1 MTKRIAGS
9 GGGRRAQPAPQP
21 QYNVTQQV
29 VVQAPTISNDAN
41 SLFSKSSVRLLD
53 VISEGEIE
61 GFATPDDPERSIFFD
76 DTPLEDSSGTRNFVF
91 DNFAYRYGTQDQ
103 QYLTG
108 FATSRTPVT
117 INADVGDDVNDSIV
131 RTLTDNDVD
140 SVDIRLAFPA
150 LYRVDNGAKATSVS
164 YKIEVQPSGGSYA
177 EIDTYTLSGKCTS
190 TYERTHNVTL
200 SGSAPWNIRITRTA
214 GAHDGT
220 TNFRQIFWGGYT
232 ELIDAKLAH
241 PLTAL
246 VGIRFE
252 ASQFPQIPN
261 RAYDIKGIKV
271 QIPTNA
277 TVNDDGS
284 LTYSGVWNGQFQVAW
299 CADPAW
305 ILRDLLLSSRY
316 GLGRFVDASQVDKW
330 TLLEISKYCNARVND
345 GSGGTEPRF
354 LCNVYIQS
362 REEAYNVVQDFCSCF
377 RGMAYWSAGQLAFT
391 QDAPKDAAALFNN
404 ANVIEGIFNY
414 EGSSLKARHTVALVT
429 WNDPDSAYQQ
439 KVEYVSDEAAIAKY
453 GIIEVRMAAFGCTSR
468 GQANRLGRW
477 LLYSEQEETTTVTF
491 TVGLDGAIVRPGQ
504 IIKIADQ
511 MRAGTRKSGRVGCR
525 YTTDLQSLGL
535 LLLQD
540 GDNLLMENDDEIRQE
555 PGSDVCILSDTL
567 IKLDQSIAVDEG
579 DTISIVMPDGRV
591 EQRSITDGDFDDQTV
606 TVSPAFSQIPQ
617 NESIYVVETSTVAA
631 ALYRVLSVTEEGETY
646 KITALEHNESKYG
659 FIEDGLALQ
668 QRDITT
674 LNQTP
679 TAPTGL
685 GATETLIESGNRVTT
700 EIELSWRNV
709 DGASSYRVSYL
720 TANTL
725 NYTVVGDTA
734 YNNITFTSDETG
746 SFTFRVIAISPL
758 GRLSPPAELNQTI
771 AGNTAA
777 PAAVTGFSMVP
788 VNGQAKL
795 TWTKS
800 TELDV
805 KVGGFVRLRHSPDL
819 SGVTWAKATRIAQD
833 LPGNTN
839 EAFVDLA
846 SGTYLAKFVD
856 SGGRQSI
863 NAALIEYT
871 RPNLADLV
879 NVDSQQDDPTFPGTK
894 TNLVVDDDLQELQL
908 AQTATQSASA
918 GDFELED
925 GFYLLAEDGTSSRNP
940 VGTLVFEDGDE
951 MLFEGGVDTFELEAE
966 TAPTTISNQLVLEGD
981 ATFFTSGTYF
991 FNANPITFSDV
1002 FDIDLT
1008 SVLRSR
1014 SFYPF
1019 ADRIDDISDFDDITD
1034 FDGEAPTGAEV
1045 ELYVRTTEDD
1055 PSGSPTWSS
1064 WRSFTSA
1071 QLRCRA
1077 YEVKAEFSTESS
1089 TEQIAVDQLRIDS
1102 DMATRSER
1110 NSGTSSTSAN
1120 INVTYTNAFAATP
1133 VIGITA
1139 FDMVSADYYTISS
1152 SSATGFSIS
1161 FYNSSNA
1168 RVQRTFNWVATGYGR
1183 T

>member
-9 GGGRRAQPAPQP
+9 GGGRQAQPAPQP
-21 QYNVTQQV
+21 TYNVTQQV

-41 SLFSKSSVRLLD
+41 TLFSKSSIRLLD
-53 VISEGEIE
+53 VLSEGEIE

-91 DNFAYRYGTQDQ
+91 DNFAYRFGTQDQ
-103 QYLTG
+103 TYLTG

-117 INADVGDDVNDSIV
+117 VNADVGDDVDDSIV
-131 RTLTDNDVD
+131 RTLTDDDVD
-140 SVDIRLAFPA
+140 SVDIRLTFPA

-164 YKIEVQPSGGSYA
+164 YKIEVQPDGGSYT

-252 ASQFPQIPN
+252 ASQFPQVPT

-316 GLGRFVDASQVDKW
+316 GLGRFVVASQVDKW
-330 TLLEISKYCNARVND
+330 TLLEISKYCNASVND

-391 QDAPKDAAALFNN
+391 QDAPKDPAALFNN
-404 ANVIEGIFNY
+404 GNVIEGIFNY

-453 GIIEVRMAAFGCTSR
+453 GIVEVRMAAFGCTSR

-511 MRAGTRKSGRVGCR
+511 MRAGTRKAGRISTA
-525 YTTDLQSLGL
+525 TTTVL
-535 LLLQD
+535 
-540 GDNLLMENDDEIRQE
+540 
-555 PGSDVCILSDTL
+555 T
-567 IKLDQSIAVDEG
+567 LDQSIAVDEG
-579 DTISIVMPDGRV
+579 DTVSVVMPDGRV
-591 EQRSITDGDFDDQTV
+591 EQRDIDDGDFDAKTITVSTAFSSAPAAQTV
-606 TVSPAFSQIPQ
+606 
-617 NESIYVVETSTVAA
+617 YVVETSTVSA

-679 TAPTGL
+679 TGPTGL
-685 GATETLIESGNRVTT
+685 AATETLVESGNRVTT

-709 DGASSYRVSYL
+709 DGATSYRVSYL

-734 YNNITFTSDETG
+734 YNNITFTTDEVG
-746 SFTFRVIAISPL
+746 DFTFRVIAISPL
-758 GRLSPPAELNQTI
+758 GRTSSPSELTQAI

-777 PAAVTGFSMVP
+777 PAAVTNFSMVP

-805 KVGGFVRLRHSPDL
+805 KVGGFVRIRHSPDL
-819 SGVTWAKATRIAQD
+819 SGVTWANSTRIAQD

-846 SGTYLAKFVD
+846 EGTYLAKFVD

-863 NAALIEYT
+863 NAALVEYT
-871 RPNLADLV
+871 RPDLDDLV

-894 TNLVVDDDLQELQL
+894 TNLVVDSDLQELLLDQDGG
-908 AQTATQSASA
+908 QTSSA

-925 GFYLLAEDGTSSRNP
+925 GFFLLAEDGSSDRNP
-940 VGTLVFEDGDE
+940 VGNVTLEDGDQ
-951 MLFEGGVDTFELEAE
+951 MLFEGGADTFLLEEE

-981 ATFFTSGTYF
+981 ATLHTSGTYF

-1002 FDIDLT
+1002 FSFALT
-1008 SVLRSR
+1008 STVRTR
-1014 SFYPF
+1014 SFFPF
-1019 ADRIDDISDFDDITD
+1019 AARLDDVTDFDALSDFD
-1034 FDGEAPTGAEV
+1034 GSAPTGAEV
-1045 ELYVRTTEDD
+1045 QLYVRTTEDD
-1055 PSGSPTWSS
+1055 PAGSPTWSS
-1064 WRSFTSA
+1064 WRNFTSA
-1071 QLRCRA
+1071 QLRARA
-1077 YEVKAEFSTESS
+1077 YEVKAEFSTENNN
-1089 TEQIAVDQLRIDS
+1089 EQIAVDQLRIDS

-1110 NSGTSSTSAN
+1110 NSGTSSTSADVS
-1120 INVTYTNAFAATP
+1120 VTYNNAFAATP

-1139 FDMVSADYYTISS
+1139 FDMVSADYYTISN
-1152 SSATGFSIS
+1152 SSATGFDIS
-1161 FYNSSNA
+1161 FYNSSDT
-1168 RVQRTFNWVATGYGR
+1168 RVERTFNWVATGYGR

>member
-21 QYNVTQQV
+21 QYNITQQV

-41 SLFSKSSVRLLD
+41 TLFSKSSIRLLD
-53 VISEGEIE
+53 VLSEGEIE

-91 DNFAYRYGTQDQ
+91 DNFAYRFGTQDQ
-103 QYLTG
+103 TYLTG

-117 INADVGDDVNDSIV
+117 VNADVGDDVDDSIV
-131 RTLTDNDVD
+131 RTLTDDDVD
-140 SVDIRLAFPA
+140 SVDIRLTFPA
-150 LYRVDNGAKATSVS
+150 LYRIDNGAKATSVS
-164 YKIEVQPSGGSYA
+164 YKIEVQPDGGSYT

-271 QIPTNA
+271 QIPSNA
-277 TVNDDGS
+277 TVNDNGS

-305 ILRDLLLSSRY
+305 ILRDLLLSERY

-330 TLLEISKYCNARVND
+330 TLYEISKYCNASVND

-391 QDAPKDAAALFNN
+391 QDAPKDPAALFNN
-404 ANVIEGIFNY
+404 GNVIEGIFNY

-453 GIIEVRMAAFGCTSR
+453 GIVEVRMAAFGCTSR

-477 LLYSEQEETTTVTF
+477 LLYSEQEETSTCTF

-511 MRAGTRKSGRVGCR
+511 MRAGTRKAGRISSA
-525 YTTDLQSLGL
+525 TTTVL
-535 LLLQD
+535 
-540 GDNLLMENDDEIRQE
+540 
-555 PGSDVCILSDTL
+555 T
-567 IKLDQSIAVDEG
+567 LDQSIAVDEG
-579 DTISIVMPDGRV
+579 DTVSVVMPDGRV
-591 EQRSITDGDFDDQTV
+591 EQRSISDGDFDAQTITVGTAFSSAPADQTV
-606 TVSPAFSQIPQ
+606 
-617 NESIYVVETSTVAA
+617 YVVETSTVAA

-659 FIEDGLALQ
+659 FIENGLALQ
-668 QRDITT
+668 QRDITV

-679 TAPTGL
+679 TGPTGL
-685 GATETLIESGNRVTT
+685 AATETLVESGNRVTT

-709 DGASSYRVSYL
+709 DGATSYRVSYL
-720 TANTL
+720 TENTL

-734 YNNITFTSDETG
+734 YNNITFTTDEVG
-746 SFTFRVIAISPL
+746 DFTFRVIAISPL
-758 GRLSPPAELNQTI
+758 GRTSSPAELTQAI

-777 PAAVTGFSMVP
+777 PAAVTNFSMVP

-805 KVGGFVRLRHSPDL
+805 KVGGFVRIRHSPDL
-819 SGVTWAKATRIAQD
+819 SGVTWATSTRIAQD

-846 SGTYLAKFVD
+846 QGTYLAKFVD

-871 RPNLADLV
+871 RPDLDDLV

-894 TNLVVDDDLQELQL
+894 TNLVVDSDLQELLLDQDGG
-908 AQTATQSASA
+908 QTASA

-925 GFYLLAEDGTSSRNP
+925 GFFLLAEDGSSDRNP
-940 VGTLVFEDGDE
+940 VGNMVAEDDDKI
-951 MLFEGGVDTFELEAE
+951 LFEGGADTFLLEEE

-981 ATFFTSGTYF
+981 ATLHTSGTYF

-1002 FDIDLT
+1002 FSFALT
-1008 SVLRSR
+1008 STVRTR
-1014 SFYPF
+1014 SFFPF
-1019 ADRIDDISDFDDITD
+1019 AARLDDVADFDDISDFD
-1034 FDGEAPTGAEV
+1034 GSAPTGAEV
-1045 ELYVRTTEDD
+1045 QLYVRTTEDD
-1055 PSGSPTWSS
+1055 PAGSPTWSS
-1064 WRSFTSA
+1064 WRNFTSA
-1071 QLRCRA
+1071 QLRARA
-1077 YEVKAEFSTESS
+1077 YEVKAEFSTENNN
-1089 TEQIAVDQLRIDS
+1089 EQIAVDQLRIDS

-1110 NSGTSSTSAN
+1110 NSGTSSTSADVS
-1120 INVTYTNAFAATP
+1120 VTYTNAFAATP

-1139 FDMVSADYYTISS
+1139 FDMVSADYYTISN
-1152 SSATGFSIS
+1152 SSATGFDIS
-1161 FYNSSNA
+1161 FYNSSDA
-1168 RVQRTFNWVATGYGR
+1168 RVQRSFNWVATGYGR